1 METVDGMKRPL
12 RSLNKLQE
20 AVLGNGVRLSPS
32 DLIELVDW
40 ISSLEDE
47 LLAVREQIA
56 ENLGSNL
63 QSVHATPQQLRKLI
77 RHRNYMV
84 G

>member
-12 RSLNKLQE
+12 RPLNKLQE

-56 ENLGSNL
+56 EN
-63 QSVHATPQQLRKLI
+63 VHATPQQLRKLI